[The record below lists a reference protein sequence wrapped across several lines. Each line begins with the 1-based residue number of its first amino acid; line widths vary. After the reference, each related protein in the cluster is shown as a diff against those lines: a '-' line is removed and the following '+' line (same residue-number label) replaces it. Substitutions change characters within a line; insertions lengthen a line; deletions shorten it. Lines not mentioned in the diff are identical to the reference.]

1 MKQAVI
7 IKPYDKNLPI
17 YFQQENKFLSK
28 RISNDFEI
36 YHIGSSSVP
45 GLGGKNVVDII
56 LLAPNKKRALNIT
69 KKLKFIGYTH
79 NPKAG
84 DENRI
89 FFNRHIFQG
98 KKRVYIVHIHLMWK
112 PNNKYKDHILFR
124 DYLTQHSEEAK
135 KYYALKKVWAK
146 KAGAI
151 RHKFPAMKTEY
162 INQVLMKARKEN
174 LMDFQNL
181 KNKKVVVMGL
191 GLLGGGVEVVKW
203 LYKKGA
209 KVLVTDLKT
218 KKELASSLAKLK
230 GLKIKYFLGKHRE
243 QDFTKADLIIKNPGV
258 LRDSKYLKIARKNNI
273 PVESDLSL
281 FFKLF
286 KGKIIGVTGTKGK
299 STTVSLLGCILK
311 TAKKKFI
318 FGGNIGQ
325 SPLNYLDKNY
335 PLALLEISS
344 WQLED
349 MAHIKKSPQIACVT
363 TIFPDHL
370 NTYKNFNDYVQAKK
384 LICKWQT
391 KDDILILNADDK
403 IVKKFAKNSKAKVIS
418 FFPESLSYKISDRL
432 KLKTRIFN
440 SNILAA
446 TTIAS
451 VLEISPIIIK
461 KALKSFSGVANRLEF
476 IREKKSVKYYNDSA
490 STVPQSTILSLDSL
504 TNKKNVVLISG
515 GADKGLDFKK
525 MAQEISKKCRVVI
538 FLPGSATSNLKSLIL
553 NLKSRPLIFPAQTM
567 GQAVKL
573 ATAQAKRGDVVLL
586 SPGCASFG
594 IFQNAYDRA
603 AQFVKEVKKLC

>member
-7 IKPYDKNLPI
+7 IKPYDKNLPA
-17 YFQQENKFLSK
+17 YFQKENNFLSK
-28 RISNDFEI
+28 RISKDFEI

-56 LLAPNKKRALNIT
+56 LLAPNKKRALDIT
-69 KKLKFIGYTH
+69 KKLKLIGYVH

-84 DENRI
+84 DENRF

-124 DYLTQHSEEAK
+124 DYLRQHPEEAK
-135 KYYALKKVWAK
+135 KYYVLKKIWAK

-151 RHKFPAMKTEY
+151 RHKFPAMKTGY
-162 INQVLMKARKEN
+162 INQVLIKARKEN

-209 KVLVTDLKT
+209 NVLVTDLKT
-218 KKELASSLAKLK
+218 KKELAESLNKLK
-230 GLKIKYFLGKHRE
+230 NLDVKYVLGEHRE
-243 QDFTKADLIIKNPGV
+243 KDFKKADLIIKNPGV
-258 LRDSKYLKIARKNNI
+258 PRDSKYLKIARKNNI

-281 FFKLF
+281 FFRLF

-299 STTVSLLGCILK
+299 STTVSLISHILK

-335 PLALLEISS
+335 PLALLELSS

-349 MAHIKKSPQIACVT
+349 MAHLKKSPQIACVT

-370 NTYKNFNDYVQAKK
+370 NTYKNFDQYVQAKK
-384 LICKWQT
+384 LICKWQI
-391 KDDILILNADDK
+391 KDDVLILNADDL
-403 IVKKFAKNSKAKVIS
+403 IVKKFAQEAKAKVKYFS
-418 FFPESLSYKISDRL
+418 QKNNKKQS
-432 KLKTRIFN
+432 
-440 SNILAA
+440 SNISAA
-446 TTIAS
+446 MAVAS
-451 VLEISPIIIK
+451 VLQISLTTINKAIK
-461 KALKSFSGVANRLEF
+461 TFKGVPNRQEF
-476 IREKKSVKYYNDSA
+476 IGEKKGIKYYNDSA
-490 STVPQSTILSLDSL
+490 STVPQSTILAVNSLA
-504 TNKKNVVLISG
+504 NKKNVVLISG

-525 MAQEISKKCRVVI
+525 MSQEISKKCEAVI
-538 FLPGSATSNLKSLIL
+538 LFPGTATAKIRHQLLVADSSLP
-553 NLKSRPLIFPAQTM
+553 IFPVQTM
-567 GQAVKL
+567 SQAVKL
-573 ATAQAKRGDVVLL
+573 ATAQAKRNNIVLL

-594 IFQNAYDRA
+594 VFKNAYDRA
-603 AQFVKEVKKLC
+603 AQFVAAVKRL